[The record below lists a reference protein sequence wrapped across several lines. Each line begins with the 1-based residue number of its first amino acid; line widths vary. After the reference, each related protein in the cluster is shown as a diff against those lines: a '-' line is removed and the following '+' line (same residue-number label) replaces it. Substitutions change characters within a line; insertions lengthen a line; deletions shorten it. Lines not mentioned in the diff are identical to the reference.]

1 MSELTAYV
9 TGTDRGLGLAL
20 TEALLLRGFRVFAG
34 EYGLD
39 GSGLD
44 ALAEKY
50 GERLHRIP
58 LDVASD
64 RSVLRAA
71 DKLRESC
78 EHLDLLI
85 NNAAI
90 LGDFTGSLSDPL
102 DFALMQ
108 EVFNVNSLGPL
119 RVAQSV
125 FGYLQRGRL
134 KKLVNISSEAGSME
148 QSRRTN
154 RKMRYG
160 YCMSKAALNVQ
171 TVILANHARE
181 HGIESYLFDPGWMRS
196 FMHGT
201 KNLRATQE
209 PDETAEKILATVLD
223 RPHPGYLYMTR
234 DGQRYDW

>member
-1 MSELTAYV
+1 MNEPTAYV
-9 TGTDRGLGLAL
+9 TGADRGLGLAL
-20 TEALLLRGFRVFAG
+20 TESLLLRGFRVFAG

-39 GSGLD
+39 ASGLD
-44 ALAEKY
+44 TLAETY
-50 GERLHRIP
+50 GERLHRLP
-58 LDVASD
+58 LDVACD

-71 DKLRESC
+71 DKLREHC
-78 EHLDLLI
+78 QQLDLLI

-90 LGDFTGSLSDPL
+90 LGDFTGGITDPL

-108 EVFNVNSLGPL
+108 EVYNVNSLGPL

-125 FGYLQRGRL
+125 FGHLTRGSL

-154 RKMRYG
+154 RKQRYG

-171 TVILANHARE
+171 TVILANHAAE

-201 KNLRATQE
+201 KNLNATQST
-209 PDETAEKILATVLD
+209 DETAEKILATVLD
-223 RPHPGYLYMTR
+223 RPHPDYLYMTR
-234 DGQRYDW
+234 DGHRYDW

>member
-1 MSELTAYV
+1 MNEYTAYI
-9 TGTDRGLGLAL
+9 TGADRGLGLGL
-20 TEALLLRGFRVFAG
+20 TEALLERGFRVFAG

-39 GSGLD
+39 GAGLD
-44 ALAEKY
+44 ALAETC
-50 GERLHRIP
+50 GERLQRIS

-71 DKLRESC
+71 DKLRENC
-78 EHLDLLI
+78 QHLDLLI

-90 LGDFTGSLSDPL
+90 LGDFTGSISDPL

-108 EVFNVNSLGPL
+108 EVYNVNSLGPL

-125 FGYLQRGRL
+125 FGHLKRGSL

-171 TVILANHARE
+171 TVILANHASE
-181 HGIESYLFDPGWMRS
+181 QGIESYLFDPGWMRS

-201 KNLRATQE
+201 KNLKATQE
-209 PDETAEKILATVLD
+209 PDETAQAILTTVLD
-223 RPHPGYLYMTR
+223 CPHPGYLYMTR
-234 DGQRYDW
+234 EGQPYDW

>member
-1 MSELTAYV
+1 MSEITAYI
-9 TGTDRGLGLAL
+9 TGADRGLGLGL
-20 TEALLLRGFRVFAG
+20 TEALLERGFRVFAG

-39 GSGLD
+39 PAGLD
-44 ALAEKY
+44 ALAETH
-50 GERLHRIP
+50 GERLRRIP
-58 LDVASD
+58 LDVGCD

-78 EHLDLLI
+78 QHLDLLI

-90 LGDFTGSLSDPL
+90 LGDFTGTLSDPL

-108 EVFNVNSLGPL
+108 DVYNVNSLGPL

-125 FGYLQRGRL
+125 FGHL
-134 KKLVNISSEAGSME
+134 KRGSME

-154 RKMRYG
+154 RNMRYG

-171 TVILANHARE
+171 TVILANHAGE

-209 PDETAEKILATVLD
+209 PDETARAILATVLD
-223 RPHPGYLYMTR
+223 RPRPDYLYMTCE
-234 DGQRYDW
+234 GKPYDW

>member
-1 MSELTAYV
+1 MNEQTAYV
-9 TGTDRGLGLAL
+9 TGADRGLGLGL
-20 TEALLLRGFRVFAG
+20 TEALLVRGFRVFAG

-39 GSGLD
+39 AVGLD
-44 ALAEKY
+44 ALSERY
-50 GERLHRIP
+50 GEQLHRTP
-58 LDVASD
+58 LDVSSD

-71 DKLRESC
+71 DKIREYSQ
-78 EHLDLLI
+78 HLDLLI

-90 LGDFTGSLSDPL
+90 LGDFTACISDPL
-102 DFALMQ
+102 DFTLMQ
-108 EVFNVNSLGPL
+108 EVYNVNAVGPL

-125 FGYLQRGRL
+125 FGYLKQGSL

-154 RKMRYG
+154 RKLRYG

-171 TVILANHARE
+171 TVILANHAAE

-209 PDETAEKILATVLD
+209 PGETAEKILATVLD
-223 RPHPGYLYMTR
+223 RPHPGYLYMTHE
-234 DGQRYDW
+234 GQRYDW

>member
-1 MSELTAYV
+1 MNEQTAYV
-9 TGTDRGLGLAL
+9 TGADRGLGLGL
-20 TEALLLRGFRVFAG
+20 TEALLIRGFRVFAG

-39 GSGLD
+39 AAGLD
-44 ALAEKY
+44 ALAEAH

-58 LDVASD
+58 LDVSCD

-78 EHLDLLI
+78 RHLDLLI

-90 LGDFTGSLSDPL
+90 LGDFTGSISDPL

-108 EVFNVNSLGPL
+108 EVYSVNSLGPL

-125 FGYLQRGRL
+125 FGYLQRGSL

-154 RKMRYG
+154 RKLRYG

-171 TVILANHARE
+171 TVILANHAAE

-209 PDETAEKILATVLD
+209 PGETAEKILATVLD
-223 RPHPGYLYMTR
+223 RPHPGYLYMTHE
-234 DGQRYDW
+234 GQRYDW